1 MKGTSLLARAFTILE
16 VIIALT
22 LVLAIAAIGWV
33 SLAPLKTSVEFD
45 EACAAIASG
54 IDTARARA
62 AARGEVLEVRAA
74 ILPGS
79 VEIQT
84 RALAPA
90 GSARDGS
97 ARDGSARDGSARDGS
112 ARDGSA
118 RDGYAASGV
127 DGETQVYERDRAW
140 FVVARVSGE
149 ALART
154 FAGGPGFA
162 DERASSK
169 ENVNG
174 LAEESARESSPDS
187 LAGGAISKRAPD
199 PTVQT
204 VDVGIAM
211 PDGSMMAVVPLR
223 LQDSAERWATIRIG
237 TWTTRVERESVAST
251 TEGDPVQ
258 ERETN
263 QDDYEPSDASEP
275 NQESSKSDVNG
286 TQRIEQDVY
295 NKQSSSVARDAG
307 PVSLFERVGRHDN
320 RVRGVGLIA
329 LRYEIA

>member
-97 ARDGSARDGSARDGS
+97 ARDGSARDG
-112 ARDGSA
+112 
-118 RDGYAASGV
+118 YAASGV
-127 DGETQVYERDRAW
+127 DGETQVDERDRAW

-162 DERASSK
+162 DERASSD

-237 TWTTRVERESVAST
+237 TWTTRVEREAVAST
-251 TEGDPVQ
+251 TEGDSVQ

-263 QDDYEPSDASEP
+263 QDSYKPSYASEP
-275 NQESSKSDVNG
+275 NQEGSKSDANG
-286 TQRIEQDVY
+286 KERIEQDVY
-295 NKQSSSVARDAG
+295 NKQSSSVATDAG

>member
-97 ARDGSARDGSARDGS
+97 ARDG
-112 ARDGSA
+112 
-118 RDGYAASGV
+118 YAASGV
-127 DGETQVYERDRAW
+127 DGETQVDERDRAW

-162 DERASSK
+162 DERASSD

-237 TWTTRVERESVAST
+237 TWTTRVEREAVAST
-251 TEGDPVQ
+251 TEGDSVQ

>member
-1 MKGTSLLARAFTILE
+1 VKGTSLLARAFTILE

-97 ARDGSARDGSARDGS
+97 ARDG
-112 ARDGSA
+112 
-118 RDGYAASGV
+118 YAASGV
-127 DGETQVYERDRAW
+127 DGETQVDERDRAW

-211 PDGSMMAVVPLR
+211 PDGSIMAVVPLR

-237 TWTTRVERESVAST
+237 TWTTRVEREAVAST
-251 TEGDPVQ
+251 TEGDSVQ

>member
-1 MKGTSLLARAFTILE
+1 VKGTSLLARAFTILE
-16 VIIALT
+16 VLIALT

-97 ARDGSARDGSARDGS
+97 ARDG
-112 ARDGSA
+112 
-118 RDGYAASGV
+118 YAASGV
-127 DGETQVYERDRAW
+127 DGETQVDERDRAW

-162 DERASSK
+162 DERASSD

-258 ERETN
+258 KSETN

-275 NQESSKSDVNG
+275 NQEGSKSDVNG
-286 TQRIEQDVY
+286 TQRIEQDAY

>member
-1 MKGTSLLARAFTILE
+1 VKGTSLLARAFTILE
-16 VIIALT
+16 VLIALT

-97 ARDGSARDGSARDGS
+97 ARDG
-112 ARDGSA
+112 
-118 RDGYAASGV
+118 YAASGV
-127 DGETQVYERDRAW
+127 DGETQVDERDRAW

-162 DERASSK
+162 DERASSN

-223 LQDSAERWATIRIG
+223 LQDSAERWATIRVG
-237 TWTTRVERESVAST
+237 TWTTRVEREAVAST
-251 TEGDPVQ
+251 TEGDSVQ

-275 NQESSKSDVNG
+275 NQESSESDVNG

-307 PVSLFERVGRHDN
+307 PVSLFERVGRHDK

>member
-16 VIIALT
+16 VLIALT

-97 ARDGSARDGSARDGS
+97 ARDG
-112 ARDGSA
+112 
-118 RDGYAASGV
+118 YAASGV

-162 DERASSK
+162 DERASSD

-223 LQDSAERWATIRIG
+223 LQDSAERWATIRVG
-237 TWTTRVERESVAST
+237 TWTTRVEREAVAST
-251 TEGDPVQ
+251 TEGDSVQ

>member
-97 ARDGSARDGSARDGS
+97 ARDG
-112 ARDGSA
+112 
-118 RDGYAASGV
+118 YAASGV
-127 DGETQVYERDRAW
+127 DGETQVDERDRAW

-162 DERASSK
+162 DERASSD

-223 LQDSAERWATIRIG
+223 LQDSAERWATIRVG
-237 TWTTRVERESVAST
+237 TWTTRVEREAVAST
-251 TEGDPVQ
+251 TEGDSVQ

>member
-84 RALAPA
+84 RTLAPA
-90 GSARDGS
+90 
-97 ARDGSARDGSARDGS
+97 GS

-127 DGETQVYERDRAW
+127 DGETQVDERDRAW

-162 DERASSK
+162 DERASSD

-237 TWTTRVERESVAST
+237 TWTTRVEREAVAST
-251 TEGDPVQ
+251 TEGDSVQ

-275 NQESSKSDVNG
+275 NQEGSKSDVNG
-286 TQRIEQDVY
+286 TQRIEQDAY

>member
-1 MKGTSLLARAFTILE
+1 VKGTSLLARAFTILE

-97 ARDGSARDGSARDGS
+97 ARDGSARDGSAL
-112 ARDGSA
+112 
-118 RDGYAASGV
+118 DGYAASGV
-127 DGETQVYERDRAW
+127 DGETQVDERDRAW

-162 DERASSK
+162 HERASSN

-237 TWTTRVERESVAST
+237 TWTTRVEREAVAST
-251 TEGDPVQ
+251 TEGDSVQ

-286 TQRIEQDVY
+286 TQRIEQDAY